1 VGSVQFILINHRI
14 RLRPF
19 TIAPQVKM
27 PDVKMPDMFYLQHSP
42 PLTQRSCVHKIKHS
56 TIQIIAFKSSK
67 TNKMTR
73 SFNIRP
79 KLVVLLNLNINYTS
93 LILIF
98 GMGGLRPPTI
108 PRLGLCPRPRVCGVA
123 VPCML
128 PINKYKNVKLPH

>member
-1 VGSVQFILINHRI
+1 VGSVHFILIIRRI

-19 TIAPQVKM
+19 TIAPQVKI
-27 PDVKMPDMFYLQHSP
+27 PDMFYLQHSP
-42 PLTQRSCVHKIKHS
+42 LLTQRSCVHKIKHS
-56 TIQIIAFKSSK
+56 TIHIIAFKSSK